1 MKNFFKEFKEFIMR
15 GNVVDMAVGVIIGSA
30 FGGIITAFTSDF
42 INPLINL
49 IGGAEVAGKIV
60 LRDAV
65 MDGELVVK
73 TSNVKFDATVEVAV
87 KTNANPKYNDQM
99 LRWTTILPFG
109 TWKTTKVAVF
119 VSDDKLDEA
128 KKSWA
133 DVYGSSDLLAK
144 LKEWVFDFACCWFD
158 QKI

>member
-65 MDGELVVK
+65 MDGELVV
-73 TSNVKFDATVEVAV
+73 AEEVAINWGDFITVLINFLITALILFAILKAVNKLMSIKKKEEKKEEAAPV
-87 KTNANPKYNDQM
+87 K
-99 LRWTTILPFG
+99 
-109 TWKTTKVAVF
+109 
-119 VSDDKLDEA
+119 SDELKALEEIR
-128 KKSWA
+128 
-133 DVYGSSDLLAK
+133 DLLK
-144 LKEWVFDFACCWFD
+144 KN
-158 QKI
+158 K